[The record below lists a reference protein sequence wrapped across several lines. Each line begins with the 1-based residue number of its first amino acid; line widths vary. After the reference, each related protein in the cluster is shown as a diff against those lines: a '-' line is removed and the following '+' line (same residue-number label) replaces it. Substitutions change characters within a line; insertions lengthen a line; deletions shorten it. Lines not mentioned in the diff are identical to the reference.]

1 MVEIRLKSHLT
12 KNAPREKSDG
22 REQRRRVCLL
32 TGAAGRLG
40 AAFISRY
47 GANCDII
54 AAYHDKPLAGATQ
67 ESRFVD
73 PLRPS
78 VSLPENQAR
87 AYAVQADLA
96 SAEDLRRLVEVAL
109 ARFDHIDLLINAAAD
124 TRFHGSLLD
133 SCLLDD
139 KFRMQMDINIL
150 APMRLTALI
159 AQMHWKK
166 NPNENR
172 RFGRNVINV
181 SSVSGLRVFPNVGQ
195 AMYGASKAAL
205 NHLTAHLSAEL
216 KPLGVRCNA
225 LAPTRFPDRIP
236 TDRVIDAIARIDK
249 SDMTGK
255 VIVVDEKGE
264 DKSLAGKALESAVN

>member
-1 MVEIRLKSHLT
+1 MVEIRLKSHLA
-12 KNAPREKSDG
+12 KQAPRETANG
-22 REQRRRVCLL
+22 HEQRRRVCLL

-40 AAFISRY
+40 TAFISRY
-47 GANCDII
+47 GANCDIL
-54 AAYHDKPLAGATQ
+54 AVYHDEPLAGATQ
-67 ESRFVD
+67 DLRFVD
-73 PLRPS
+73 PLEPLTA
-78 VSLPENQAR
+78 LPENQASV
-87 AYAVQADLA
+87 YAVQADLT
-96 SAEDLRRLVEVAL
+96 SAADLRRLVEVAL
-109 ARFDHIDLLINAAAD
+109 ARFNHIDLLINAAAD

-133 SCLLDD
+133 AGLLDE
-139 KFRMQMDINIL
+139 KFKLQMDINVL

-166 NPNENR
+166 NQNENR
-172 RFGRNVINV
+172 RSGRNVINV

-236 TDRVIDAIARIDK
+236 TDRVIDAIARVDK

-255 VIVVDEKGE
+255 VIVVDEKDE
-264 DKSLAGKALESAVN
+264 DKSLAGKTLESADN